1 VHANNYRKQRK
12 HKTQNITPWRL
23 INNAWWALK
32 LNWATAPGLISG
44 LVVISLVGSLL
55 PAGVALISRSLVNSL
70 VNSIAQKSDVIQA
83 VIPWIIAGMIL
94 TILEAGTRALGSYL
108 NRRLLDDMEMRLIK
122 KILEHADQLDL
133 AFFESTSGQDIL
145 SRVLNNT
152 ARYFLQFVTNTLSV
166 LASLVQGASLV
177 TILIVIEPL
186 AALALFVFAVP
197 YLIHEWRLA
206 RDQYSKEYNRTT
218 KNRWRSYFLSR
229 MTQQSWVP
237 EVKQLGLAPLLIE
250 QYQSLVN
257 EMRTENRKLYQRG
270 LLGDLVFSTLA
281 TAALYGLLIR
291 VAGGVFS
298 GALTVGDV
306 AIYGGS
312 TARLRSVLQSIIQ
325 SIGAVSEGVLYIS
338 NLREFFEI
346 ETKKD
351 EVKNSNLTQIPQGDL
366 EIAGISFAYPGTQRE
381 VLKNISLQIREGEV
395 IALVGEN
402 GAGKTTLAKL
412 LARFYEPSGGAI
424 YLDGSNINQFSFTEW
439 NNCVGMIHQNYG
451 IYEATTAD
459 NIAYGD
465 WRRLLGNQEEI
476 VRVARQANI
485 HELIESMPNGYN
497 TLLGRTFGE
506 YTPSGGQWQRIALA
520 RVFARPNAWLLIL
533 DEPTA
538 NLDARAEY
546 ELFTRFRDL
555 AAGKTTILI
564 SHRFSTV
571 SMADRILVMADGE
584 IVEEGSH
591 KDLLAL
597 DGHYASL
604 YRLHHRQMAPE

>member
-1 VHANNYRKQRK
+1 MHANNYRKQRK
-12 HKTQNITPWRL
+12 HKTQNITPRRL

-55 PAGVALISRSLVNSL
+55 PAGVALVSRSLVNSL

-83 VIPWIIAGMIL
+83 VIPWIIAGMAL
-94 TILEAGTRALGSYL
+94 AILEAGTRALGSYL

-281 TAALYGLLIR
+281 TAALYGLLVR

-351 EVKNSNLTQIPQGDL
+351 EVKNSNLTQILQGDL
-366 EIAGISFAYPGTQRE
+366 EIAGVSFAYPGTQRE
-381 VLKNISLQIREGEV
+381 VLKNISVQVRKGEV

-424 YLDGSNINQFSFTEW
+424 YLDGSNINQFSFAEW

-465 WRRLLGNQEEI
+465 WRRLLGNREEI